1 MARTGVF
8 FNELFSPGDWP
19 VIGNKFRNFPKA
31 MNHAL
36 RLPNVV
42 LFEPKLVS
50 EPLLLQ
56 VHERNLFENA
66 KSAWYYEGASLS
78 VGGCVEAAEKIWLGE
93 INNALVFDVAAGHH
107 AGPSYAWGGTYL
119 SCNGPAITYMRKKYD
134 VQRFAILDT
143 DSHHGDGDRAMFLND
158 GNVLHVCFCSSDVVE
173 SGGTKIDV
181 NVGWRA
187 GDDDYLSLVRRE
199 FFPRLE
205 KFKPDMVIHL
215 LAHDICQG
223 DYGDRGVTR
232 EFPPRLVEEV
242 KNKVERVCGGKYL
255 VVTHGGARA
264 DMAEYIF
271 PRVIEI
277 LAR

>member
-1 MARTGVF
+1 MVRTGVF
-8 FNELFSPGDWP
+8 FHELFSRGDWP

-56 VHERNLFENA
+56 VHKRNLFENA

-173 SGGTKIDV
+173 GGGTKIDV

-187 GDDDYLSLVRRE
+187 SDDDYLSLVRKE

-223 DYGDRGVTR
+223 DYGNRGVTR

-271 PRVIEI
+271 PRVIEN